1 MENIMHDG
9 ISVSEKIRETISAA
23 KPELLRISPELAAK
37 KSSPGTW
44 SKKEILG
51 HLIDSASNNHQ
62 RFVRGAQNDAV
73 DFPVYKQDPWVEI
86 QHYNK
91 MDWSNLIELFYQ
103 YNYHLSM
110 VIDFLP
116 AETLNNPCNIGKEEP
131 VTLKFVIEDYMR
143 HLKHHIEKI
152 LE

>member
-1 MENIMHDG
+1 MVNELSI
-9 ISVSEKIRETISAA
+9 SEKIRETISAA
-23 KPELLRISPELAAK
+23 KPGLLKISPGLASK
-37 KSSPGTW
+37 KSSPAAW

-62 RFVRGAQNDAV
+62 RFVRAAQNAAI
-73 DFPVYKQDPWVEI
+73 DFPVYKQDSWVEL
-86 QHYNK
+86 QHYNE
-91 MDWSNLIELFYQ
+91 MDWLNLIELFYQ
-103 YNYHLSM
+103 YNYHISR

-116 AETLNNPCNIGKEEP
+116 AESFDNLCNIGKDKP
-131 VTLKFVIEDYMR
+131 VTVKFIVEDYLR

>member
-1 MENIMHDG
+1 MSNETN
-9 ISVSEKIRETISAA
+9 VSEKIRETISAA
-23 KPELLRISPELAAK
+23 RPILLQISNELASK
-37 KSSPGTW
+37 KRNPASW

-62 RFVRGAQNDAV
+62 RFIRAVQNEAIN
-73 DFPVYKQDPWVEI
+73 FPVYRQDPWVEV
-86 QHYNK
+86 QHYNE
-91 MDWSNLIELFYQ
+91 MDWFNLIELFYQ
-103 YNYHLSM
+103 YNYHISR

-116 AETLNNPCNIGKEEP
+116 QESFNNLCNIGKDKP
-131 VTLKFVIEDYMR
+131 ATLKFVVDDYLR

>member
-1 MENIMHDG
+1 MPDE
-9 ISVSEKIRETISAA
+9 ISVSEGIRETISKA
-23 KPELLRISPELAAK
+23 KPELLKISPELAVI
-37 KSSPGTW
+37 KSQPGSW

-62 RFVRGAQNDAV
+62 RFVRGAQNAAMN
-73 DFPVYKQDPWVEI
+73 FPVYKQNLWVDL
-86 QHYNK
+86 QHYNEIE
-91 MDWSNLIELFYQ
+91 WFNLIELFYQ
-103 YNYHLSM
+103 YNYHISK

-116 AETLNNPCNIGKEEP
+116 RESLNNLCNIGKEKP
-131 VTLKFVIEDYMR
+131 VSLKFIIEDYLS